1 MECAGCGLPF
11 SNLPRSA
18 FISIGDD
25 LIHNQYGSWPR
36 PDINHPSSVLRAVDS
51 ELGRNTFFWY
61 RIYTGVMAALYV
73 AVAGLGIMLMLLPP
87 ETAHRSEPQMLIM
100 GGIYAVIGTIFFVV
114 NLIATL
120 LPPKPYNWI
129 VGIVMIALGMTS
141 CCLWPA
147 VIPLLIYWVKPE
159 TKAFFGRK

>member
-1 MECAGCGLPF
+1 MECTGCGLPF

-18 FISIGDD
+18 FISNDDD

-36 PDINHPSSVLRAVDS
+36 PDINHPRSVLTGVDT

-73 AVAGLGIMLMLLPP
+73 AIAGLGVVLMMMQP
-87 ETAHRSEPQMLIM
+87 ETGTRSEPQMMIM
-100 GGIYAVIGTIFFVV
+100 GAVYAALGTIFFVV
-114 NLIATL
+114 NLVAAL